1 MISLEKII
9 KDVLTTLNKNRIKY
23 LIHGG
28 FAVSMYGYIRGTKD
42 IDIWIEPKKENIKKL
57 YDLFSKM
64 NYVPTMHKTAEE
76 FIKADGKH
84 VIWLAY
90 SFQVDVWV
98 KSKEFT
104 FEQLWKHGVKRSFE
118 NITCYYVSI
127 DDLIKMK
134 KETGR
139 PKDLID
145 VKVLKKIKKK
155 NIKIV

>member
-42 IDIWIEPKKENIKKL
+42 IDIWVEPKKENIKKL

-90 SFQVDVWV
+90 GFQVDVWV

-104 FEQLWKHGVKRSFE
+104 FEGLWKHRVKRSFG
-118 NITCYYVSI
+118 NIPCYYVSI

>member
-1 MISLEKII
+1 MVMIEKIVR
-9 KDVLTTLNKNRIKY
+9 DVLIALNKNKIKY

-28 FAVSMYGYIRGTKD
+28 FAVGAYGYIRGTKD
-42 IDIWIEPKKENIKKL
+42 IDIWMEPKEDNIKKT
-57 YDLFSKM
+57 YDVFSKM

-76 FIKADGKH
+76 FIKADGNH

-90 SFQVDVWV
+90 GFQVDIWV

-104 FEQLWKHGVKRSFE
+104 FEQLWKHRVKRSFE

-134 KETGR
+134 GATGR

-145 VKVLKKIKKK
+145 VDVLKKLKKK
-155 NIKIV
+155 KY

>member
-1 MISLEKII
+1 MISLEKIV
-9 KDVLTTLNKNRIKY
+9 KDVLISLNKNKIKY

-28 FAVSMYGYIRGTKD
+28 FAVSVYGYIRGTKD

-76 FIKADGKH
+76 FIKADGNH

-90 SFQVDVWV
+90 GFQVDVWV

-104 FEQLWKHGVKRSFE
+104 FEQLWKHRVKRSFE
-118 NITCYYVSI
+118 NILCYYVSI
-127 DDLIKMK
+127 NDLIKMK

-139 PKDLID
+139 PKDLAD
-145 VKVLKKIKKK
+145 VDILKKIKKK
-155 NIKIV
+155 KIKII